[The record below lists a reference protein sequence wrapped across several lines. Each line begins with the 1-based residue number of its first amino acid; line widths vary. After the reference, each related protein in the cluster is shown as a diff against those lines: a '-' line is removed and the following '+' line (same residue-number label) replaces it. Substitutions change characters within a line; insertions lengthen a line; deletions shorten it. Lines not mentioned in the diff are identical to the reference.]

1 MRDCLY
7 IYKNILD
14 APCYQNQ
21 KACESLKKLA
31 RRIASDNSLL
41 NELFDCMFLSCH
53 VRVSE

>member
-14 APCYQNQ
+14 APCYQNH